1 MSRATGDGL
10 PWYRH
15 GWPWFLVG
23 LLGLSVVGSLVIVF
37 LAFDGRDPLVREDW
51 YADGVSINDDLA
63 RRALAMRSGIRARV
77 RFEPERERIVVAMT
91 GEGADE
97 VEFLDLMFDHATRS
111 DLDRRVRLQRIA
123 PGLYEAMLP
132 RLAIGRFY
140 ATLDSLY
147 HAFDVAGNRHMEY
160 ISDRGEYPDLPYE
173 DMLVVFKQHYGDML
187 ANSIADGAR
196 WDADVEREVSQS

>member
-1 MSRATGDGL
+1 VSRATGDGL

-132 RLAIGRFY
+132 RLAMGRFY
-140 ATLDSLY
+140 ATLEPAAPAVAPGAAPTTGWKLSR
-147 HAFDVAGNRHMEY
+147 AFRTDASRTL
-160 ISDRGEYPDLPYE
+160 DLG
-173 DMLVVFKQHYGDML
+173 GD
-187 ANSIADGAR
+187 G
-196 WDADVEREVSQS
+196 